1 MRVWNKQKEKKRERE
16 KEEKNGLGKMEGFE
30 TFTQSLTHSQ
40 FQLTQNHFNHSSPNS
55 PQNTS
60 LSLCINTQTHPSLT
74 HIYHTNNQPSISS
87 TSIKFLPL
95 SSFSLPKSHTQSPSP
110 KTIISLLKSSKSI
123 SSSLLSHSSHSI
135 QQCD

>member
-1 MRVWNKQKEKKRERE
+1 MQFEKLWK
-16 KEEKNGLGKMEGFE
+16 KNVCGFQ

-74 HIYHTNNQPSISS
+74 HIYHTNHQPSISS
-87 TSIKFLPL
+87 TSIK
-95 SSFSLPKSHTQSPSP
+95 SLPPSPHSHFPNHTLNLPPSP

-123 SSSLLSHSSHSI
+123 SSSLLSHSSHSN